1 MTGKTK
7 NGKKDFSRAKII
19 LVMAFF
25 GLALSALWVRA
36 GWVQLHEGEWL
47 EKMAARQNYASEFEF
62 GERGRILDRNGA
74 MLATSVEAKSVYL
87 IPHKAAADAARVA
100 TTLSKLL
107 GVSSGK
113 LRKRIASK
121 KKFAWVKRQITDKQ
135 ALAINEADLPGVH
148 LSNEYTRLYPN
159 GHLAGQ
165 VLGFTGIDGKGREGV
180 EHEFDAR
187 MTPGKARFVVQRD
200 ASGRRLYLDAHGR
213 EMDIN
218 GKDVRLTID
227 THIQNTAEQALAAS
241 VEKFHGTAGIVV
253 VVEVKSGDILAMAN
267 YPFFNPNIYNR
278 SKAAVRRNRA
288 ATDVYEPGS
297 SIKPLL
303 IGAALEEGIIDSD
316 KLYFCENGRWRVGRK
331 WIKDTHPAA
340 WLPVRKILR
349 YSSNIGM
356 AKIAIDLGAGT
367 YHEYLKRFGFGSKTG
382 LRIPS
387 ERSGIVHPAE
397 KWRKLDLAAISFG
410 QAIGVTALQLAKSF
424 LALANE
430 GEMKDL
436 RLVMNPAPEPPSGK
450 PERIFS
456 RETADTVLALME
468 EVVQMDGTGRKARIQ
483 GITVAGKTGT
493 AQKAAV
499 GGYGEK
505 YLSSFVG
512 LVPGDKP
519 EYLVICMVDEPTKN
533 DYGGTVAA
541 PVVREVMVDALA
553 YNGMLPDA
561 AGEALAEESVVQD
574 IDGRELAETLAAHSP
589 REAGDTVPDIKG
601 MPVRRALELLVKKGI
616 VPTFKGEGMTV
627 TGQKPAPG
635 AKWPT
640 GEKTEGKNDVFVL
653 WLS

>member
-7 NGKKDFSRAKII
+7 QGKKDFSKAKII
-19 LVMAFF
+19 LVMIFF
-25 GLALSALWVRA
+25 GLALCALWVRA

-74 MLATSVEAKSVYL
+74 MLATSVEAQSVYL
-87 IPHKAAADAARVA
+87 VPHKAKPEAGKVA
-100 TTLSKLL
+100 KTLSRVL
-107 GVSSGK
+107 GVSNAK
-113 LRKRIASK
+113 VLKRIRSK
-121 KKFAWVKRQITDKQ
+121 RKFVWIKRQITDKQ
-135 ALAINEADLPGVH
+135 AFAIKEAGLPGVH
-148 LSNEYTRLYPN
+148 LSTEYTRLYPN

-165 VLGFTGIDGKGREGV
+165 VLGFVGIDGKGLEGV
-180 EHEFDAR
+180 ERRFNKR

-200 ASGRRLYLDAHGR
+200 ARGRRLYLDSQGR
-213 EMDIN
+213 EVDIN

-227 THIQNTAEQALAAS
+227 AHIQSTAEQALAAS
-241 VEKFHGTAGIVV
+241 VEKFHGKSGIVL
-253 VVEVKSGDILAMAN
+253 VVEVKSGDVLAMAN
-267 YPFFNPNIYNR
+267 YPFFNPNIYKR
-278 SKAAVRRNRA
+278 TKASVRRNRA

-303 IGAALEEGIIDSD
+303 LGAALEEGIVDPD
-316 KLYFCENGRWRVGRK
+316 KLYFCENGRWRIGRK
-331 WIKDTHPAA
+331 VIKDTHPEA
-340 WLPVRKILR
+340 WQPVRKILR

-356 AKIAIDLGAGT
+356 AKIAMDLGAGK
-367 YHEYLKRFGFGSKTG
+367 YHEYLTKLGFGHKTG
-382 LRIPS
+382 LHLPG
-387 ERSGIVHPAE
+387 ERSGILHPAE

-410 QAIGVTALQLAKSF
+410 QAIGVTALQLAQSF
-424 LALANE
+424 LCVAND
-430 GEMKDL
+430 GEKKEL
-436 RLVMNPAPEPPSGK
+436 RLILDPLAKPAEAE
-450 PERIFS
+450 PERVFS
-456 RETADTVLALME
+456 RETTDTVLALME

-499 GGYGEK
+499 GGYGTK

-541 PVVREVMVDALA
+541 PVVREVMIDALA

-561 AGEALAEESVVQD
+561 AGEALAEENTVHD
-574 IDGRELAETLAAHSP
+574 IDSTELARTLAPAP
-589 REAGDTVPDIKG
+589 AREVGTTVPDIKG
-601 MPVRRALELLVKKGI
+601 MPIRRALELLVKKGI
-616 VPTFKGEGMTV
+616 IPVLKGDGMTV
-627 TGQKPAPG
+627 TGQQPAPG
-635 AKWPT
+635 SPWPE
-640 GEKTEGKNDVFVL
+640 GKKTEGKNDVFVL